1 MTLKLTGTDP
11 FDVLFKNFFN
21 NDSFFSPAVE
31 TKISHPVDIYET
43 KDGLHF
49 EIACTGLTK
58 EDVNINIEGDVL
70 RVTYEKNGESE
81 IDVTNFI
88 HKGIYT
94 QTWIGYGGLE
104 FAKKPE
110 LATVEEQIIVANR
123 ISTQGYQTKNEFI
136 TLQDRQNNKPFFRP
150 PVGFGGWGC
159 KKNVGKPGLF
169 KSFPSKTLL
178 REYKLGDRNKYV
190 YGI

>member
-88 HKGIYT
+88 HKGIARRSFNL
-94 QTWIGYGGLE
+94 GYKIASRFDLQNADAQMINGLLTISIP
-104 FAKKPE
+104 FAEQAKPKA
-110 LATVEEQIIVANR
+110 LAI
-123 ISTQGYQTKNEFI
+123 K
-136 TLQDRQNNKPFFRP
+136 
-150 PVGFGGWGC
+150 
-159 KKNVGKPGLF
+159 
-169 KSFPSKTLL
+169 
-178 REYKLGDRNKYV
+178 
-190 YGI
+190 